1 MTAPVIEVDAL
12 QFRYNGN
19 PILENVNLKV
29 DRGEFLGII
38 GPNGG
43 GKSTLLKL
51 ILGLLSP
58 DQGVIKVLG
67 TTALHARRRMGY
79 CPQYGSFE
87 RGFPITVS
95 EAVHHARLK
104 GWRTFQRFNDNDHA
118 IVARAL
124 ADMGLDGKEHMPIAD
139 LSGGQLQRVL
149 IARAL
154 ACEPEILLLDEP
166 VAHVDPPGGAG
177 LFDKLKELSDRMT
190 ILVVS
195 HDIGFIS
202 SYVNRV
208 ACVNHTLDCHYTA
221 DITGEVMDR
230 LYGNHVKIIDHH
242 HGHKGHDPSIPSL
255 RH

>member
-1 MTAPVIEVDAL
+1 MKNPVIEIEKL
-12 QFRYNGN
+12 SFSYNGSA
-19 PILENVNLKV
+19 ILRQV
-29 DRGEFLGII
+29 DLEVGRGEFLGII

-58 DQGVIKVLG
+58 DQGHIKVLG
-67 TTALHARRRMGY
+67 TTPVRARRRIGY

-95 EAVHHARLK
+95 EAVHHARLR
-104 GWRTFQRFNDNDHA
+104 GWRPFQRLSEQDNE
-118 IVARAL
+118 IVARAM
-124 ADMGLDGKEHMPIAD
+124 ADMGLSGKERTPIAD

-166 VAHVDPPGGAG
+166 VAHVDPLGGAG
-177 LFDKLKELSDRMT
+177 LFEKLRELSEQLT

-208 ACVNHTLDCHYTA
+208 ACVNRTLDCHVTA

-230 LYGNHVKIIDHH
+230 LYGDHVKIIDHQ
-242 HGHKGHDPSIPSL
+242 HGHAGHDPSIPSL